1 MRLARPT
8 FVRTLLITQ
17 ILSLVVICIL
27 AVTNNRSNHNQD
39 GNYPLLAKRLFL
51 NHPNDIIINFT
62 PLREQLE
69 AFTKDQK
76 EQIGIYFEY
85 LPTGTSININGKEE
99 FYRASLVKL
108 PVVMRAYK
116 YIEDGKLSLDDVLTI
131 EQKQLNS
138 EYGDLWKAG
147 VGTKISVRDVIQAIL
162 VKSDNT
168 AFNVL
173 YEKVNVQLR
182 NDLPSGDLSADDVY
196 DYLDIPHNTGAIS
209 PMITPKNFT
218 SILKSLYFSSYLSYT
233 HSNEILSSLTQPR
246 NEDWIRSAIP
256 STIKVADK
264 IGVYTAEPATQ
275 HVYADCGIIY
285 YPERSYSLCVM
296 VRSDNAA
303 TAIPQ
308 IHDISKKVYEYIQQ
322 PSSL

>member
-1 MRLARPT
+1 MRLAHPT

-17 ILSLVVICIL
+17 ILSLVVIGIL
-27 AVTNNRSNHNQD
+27 AVTNNRSNLNEN
-39 GNYPLLAKRLFL
+39 GNYPFLAKRLFL

-62 PLREQLE
+62 PLRDQLE
-69 AFTKDQK
+69 TYIAAQK
-76 EQIGIYFEY
+76 EQIGVYFEY

-116 YIEDGKLSLDDVLTI
+116 YIEAGMLSLDDVLTI
-131 EQKQLNS
+131 EQKQLNK
-138 EYGDLWKAG
+138 EYGDVWKQG
-147 VGTKISVRDVIQAIL
+147 VGTKITVRDVIQAIL

-196 DYLDIPHNTGAIS
+196 DYLDIPHNTGSIS

-218 SILKSLYFSSYLSYT
+218 SILKGLYFSSYLSYL
-233 HSNEILSSLTQPR
+233 HSNEILNSLTQPR
-246 NEDWIRSAIP
+246 TEDWIRSAVP
-256 STIKVADK
+256 STIRVADK
-264 IGVYTAEPATQ
+264 IGVYTAEPAAQ

-285 YPERSYSLCVM
+285 YPERSYSLCIM
-296 VRSDNAA
+296 IRSDNAT
-303 TAIPQ
+303 TAVPQ

-322 PSSL
+322 PNAL